1 MRINPGEGPKPLSFE
16 LCGENDAGQVCRRE
30 QVWGSHVSQSCFGGG
45 WKWLRWSN
53 ICRQDVSKCEA
64 RYKCDMEVILKMTVR
79 DLSFTFRWERCL
91 MPSKQLLRRRHYLC
105 LSGWNVNLFHL
116 LYFSLN
122 TFVKTPFLVIP
133 VVVKGHKLYLE
144 IFVNQ
149 LTFCTHRG
157 HYLDV

>member
-1 MRINPGEGPKPLSFE
+1 MGIKPGEGSRPLSFE
-16 LCGENDAGQVCRRE
+16 LCGENDGGQVCRRK
-30 QVWGSHVSQSCFGGG
+30 QVWGPYVSQSCFGGG

-64 RYKCDMEVILKMTVR
+64 RYKCGIEVILKMTVR
-79 DLSFTFRWERCL
+79 DLSFTFRWERWL
-91 MPSKQLLRRRHYLC
+91 MPSKQLLRRSLYLC
-105 LSGWNVNLFHL
+105 LSVNLFHL

-122 TFVKTPFLVIP
+122 TFVETPFLVFP

>member
-1 MRINPGEGPKPLSFE
+1 
-16 LCGENDAGQVCRRE
+16 
-30 QVWGSHVSQSCFGGG
+30 
-45 WKWLRWSN
+45 
-53 ICRQDVSKCEA
+53 
-64 RYKCDMEVILKMTVR
+64 
-79 DLSFTFRWERCL
+79 
-91 MPSKQLLRRRHYLC
+91 MPSKQLLRRSHYLF

-122 TFVKTPFLVIP
+122 TFVKTRFLVFL

-149 LTFCTHRG
+149 LTFCTQRG